1 MMNNIEDVIKQD
13 SRWLLHFLKERHIK
27 KQFFDKIYNTTDK
40 NIKPKTFDEYIDN
53 NIALIKQ
60 YLIYFER
67 QFEENKFNDIL
78 FKNTNLIGN
87 NDLFSTWYIS
97 PFVFCQ
103 NGDNFFNY
111 DEFNV
116 WFEIRDKYYCL
127 KEKLSK
133 IFKE

>member
-53 NIALIKQ
+53 NIALTKQ
-60 YLIYFER
+60 YLIYFEKL
-67 QFEENKFNDIL
+67 FEENKFNEIL
-78 FKNTNLIGN
+78 FRNPNLIGN
-87 NDLFSTWYIS
+87 NDLFSTWYCS
-97 PFVFCQ
+97 PFVFYPKGEYTF
-103 NGDNFFNY
+103 NG
-111 DEFNV
+111 DEFNA
-116 WFEIRDKYYCL
+116 WLEIRDKYYFL

-133 IFKE
+133 IL

>member
-116 WFEIRDKYYCL
+116 WFEIRDKYYFL

-133 IFKE
+133 IFKG